1 MIAKISAGLAVTA
14 VIFTA
19 CAQTNGPMAGGGE
32 PTPPAAGTG
41 DPVAG
46 RTLFLHNCAHCHGA
60 NARGDDGPDLH
71 GLDETDKWI
80 AKRIREGK
88 KGEMTAFA
96 GKLQPA
102 EIDSLIAYLHTLK

>member
-1 MIAKISAGLAVTA
+1 MFIKITVSVVVTM
-14 VIFTA
+14 VMFTV
-19 CAQTNGPMAGGGE
+19 CAQTNGPVAGSGDAA
-32 PTPPAAGTG
+32 PATGAG

-46 RTLFLHNCAHCHGA
+46 RALFLHNCAHCHGA
-60 NARGDDGPDLH
+60 SARGDEGPDLH
-71 GLDETDKWI
+71 GLDESDHWI
-80 AKRIREGK
+80 ARRIREGK